1 MSQPVTLISTNAQDP
16 RVQALCGIRRRH
28 AERILAFTQGMFRQK
43 SLIVVIRAANPESLR
58 WHGAAN
64 HQPKPYGVETKTRRS
79 GRVSVGDDGKFYFSD
94 YDLFGVY
101 EQRHTGDYVRLY
113 VGNYQPNQEQPSAGI
128 GSAIVVNTLL
138 NPFLNEINKYVCRT
152 FGDRD
157 MFQHGSED
165 DYRLAG
171 RPKLA
176 LKDTNF
182 AAFDHTGDV
191 TIMTDL
197 AALKGYYHSRPGLAW
212 VWPTV

>member
-16 RVQALCGIRRRH
+16 RVQELCGIRRRH
-28 AERILAFTQGMFRQK
+28 AERILAFTQGMFRRK

-64 HQPKPYGVETKTRRS
+64 
-79 GRVSVGDDGKFYFSD
+79 
-94 YDLFGVY
+94 
-101 EQRHTGDYVRLY
+101 
-113 VGNYQPNQEQPSAGI
+113 YQPNVEQPSAGI
-128 GSAIVVNTLL
+128 GSASVVNTRL

-152 FGDRD
+152 FGDSD

-197 AALKGYYHSRPGLAW
+197 AALKGFYHSRPGLAW